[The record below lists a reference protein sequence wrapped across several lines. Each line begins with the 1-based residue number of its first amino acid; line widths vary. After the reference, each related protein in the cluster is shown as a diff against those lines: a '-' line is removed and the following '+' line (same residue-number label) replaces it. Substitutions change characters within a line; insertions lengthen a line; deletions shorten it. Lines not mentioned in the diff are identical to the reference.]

1 VNFGERGKSSGR
13 HSPTSTVKQVLTV
26 SLAKGPLRMCVDLVK
41 GFIGVRWRGFRVMT
55 QVDLGLTGLTRP
67 IRSLVLMTVIK
78 NLGRH
83 NDHNW
88 RRKCKELEKDTEVMM
103 LLRLWWL
110 KMMISKTG
118 S

>member
-1 VNFGERGKSSGR
+1 MMCASG
-13 HSPTSTVKQVLTV
+13 
-26 SLAKGPLRMCVDLVK
+26 D
-41 GFIGVRWRGFRVMT
+41 
-55 QVDLGLTGLTRP
+55 
-67 IRSLVLMTVIK
+67 
-78 NLGRH
+78 
-83 NDHNW
+83 DHNW